1 MDRGLSESSTRT
13 NDVVLSV
20 DRKIK
25 TIYYKIVA
33 QEACRDGRD
42 GLVILLVDRYKI
54 QVDDRYLH

>member
-20 DRKIK
+20 DRKIN

-33 QEACRDGRD
+33 HFFDSQRVSGNQTGAPGPPKCIDRGF
-42 GLVILLVDRYKI
+42 IL
-54 QVDDRYLH
+54 